1 MSYCIPYLQNQR
13 VKRMDEKVTV
23 RIPDGQREKIE
34 RVIKREYP
42 KMKTISDVVRN
53 ALSQFL
59 DKEV

>member
-1 MSYCIPYLQNQR
+1 
-13 VKRMDEKVTV
+13 MDEKVTV

-42 KMKTISDVVRN
+42 KLKTISDVVRN

-59 DKEV
+59 EKEA